1 MATSLAR
8 KCRKRLRAEDRLCGR
23 RANRRFRKLRSSS
36 KNGRGTRTSR
46 RLRFERLEDRRVL
59 SHILHVDAD
68 ASLGGTGAA
77 WDDALVSLQSALD
90 RAAVLNADAD
100 PVNDIAEIWIA
111 EGNYKPTAQLESD
124 DVRSATFSLVSGV
137 SLIGGFEGGETTVDE
152 RAVVNGEFQHEA
164 ILSGD
169 LGTPDDNSDNAYT
182 VVYCGENI
190 EAGVDGVS
198 VSGGNADVSSD
209 SSHSEK
215 RVGGG
220 IYSRGTVTVTN
231 STLSG
236 NSAIHGGGIINY
248 GTLTV
253 TNSTLSGNSAS
264 QKGGGILNAG
274 TLTVTNSTLAS
285 NSAGDDGG
293 WISKYK

>member
-1 MATSLAR
+1 
-8 KCRKRLRAEDRLCGR
+8 
-23 RANRRFRKLRSSS
+23 
-36 KNGRGTRTSR
+36 
-46 RLRFERLEDRRVL
+46 
-59 SHILHVDAD
+59 
-68 ASLGGTGAA
+68 
-77 WDDALVSLQSALD
+77 VSLQSALD

-293 WISKYK
+293 GIRNYNGSTLTVTNSTLASNSAGDLGGGIINLGALTVTNSTLSGNSASGDGGCRTCDKSCRLGA